1 MTTLALAE
9 FTHTWLPPQVSAG
22 FVDSEPEPVCI
33 ARPIISPQSTASS
46 PKWLSPIL
54 RRMTELSRLGRNW
67 DNRGSA
73 AIHRDTLA
81 FTFQMLW
88 QVMAPTTAPPSIV
101 PLGHGGVQ
109 LLWSNSAAE
118 LEVEV
123 TRPQQIVIYHLDR
136 TAGTEREWPTE
147 IEFTALAEL
156 LRANFTAG

>member
-1 MTTLALAE
+1 
-9 FTHTWLPPQVSAG
+9 
-22 FVDSEPEPVCI
+22 
-33 ARPIISPQSTASS
+33 
-46 PKWLSPIL
+46 
-54 RRMTELSRLGRNW
+54 
-67 DNRGSA
+67 
-73 AIHRDTLA
+73 
-81 FTFQMLW
+81 MLW